1 MILIV
6 VAVVLQEGGGIRVR
20 FLDSI
25 PRRRRR
31 CNAVDRSQVR
41 VRDRYC
47 VEPVVA
53 ELVHHGGRRARY
65 YTNPKG
71 PFTPE
76 SHSHL
81 CGPTHR
87 SGRAVRATFGMDSR
101 SSPPRPLR
109 KRLWPSARW
118 SPTTQGGANYCATYG
133 LASTLHTCSVERRE
147 GGTARGASAARGH
160 PHQPP
165 HTSGRQSLCDIRPAG
180 HGNESRNV
188 ARRHGQQ
195 SAGRW
200 LAAAMET

>member
-6 VAVVLQEGGGIRVR
+6 VAVVLHEGGGIRVR

-41 VRDRYC
+41 VRDRYR

-53 ELVHHGGRRARY
+53 ELVLHGGRRARY

-81 CGPTHR
+81 CGPTAYPLNQLSQR
-87 SGRAVRATFGMDSR
+87 SAHTPKKFKPVQRLDLSPVANGQACAPPSMHHSVCHLGTPIAACSASQHMHISAHARLSMCIPACASLGVHVSVMPHATWNPPPAESTTGKSTCVILPTER
-101 SSPPRPLR
+101 KHPLSS
-109 KRLWPSARW
+109 S
-118 SPTTQGGANYCATYG
+118 TAN
-133 LASTLHTCSVERRE
+133 
-147 GGTARGASAARGH
+147 
-160 PHQPP
+160 
-165 HTSGRQSLCDIRPAG
+165 
-180 HGNESRNV
+180 
-188 ARRHGQQ
+188 
-195 SAGRW
+195 
-200 LAAAMET
+200 

>member
-41 VRDRYC
+41 VRDRYR

-53 ELVHHGGRRARY
+53 ELVLHGGRRARY

-81 CGPTHR
+81 CGPTAYPLNQLSQRSAHTPKKFKPVQRLDLISPMANGHACAPPQHAPLCMPSRQTHR
-87 SGRAVRATFGMDSR
+87 GMFST
-101 SSPPRPLR
+101 
-109 KRLWPSARW
+109 SA
-118 SPTTQGGANYCATYG
+118 CAH
-133 LASTLHTCSVERRE
+133 LCTCTSQHV
-147 GGTARGASAARGH
+147 H
-160 PHQPP
+160 PMR
-165 HTSGRQSLCDIRPAG
+165 TSDA
-180 HGNESRNV
+180 
-188 ARRHGQQ
+188 
-195 SAGRW
+195 
-200 LAAAMET
+200 